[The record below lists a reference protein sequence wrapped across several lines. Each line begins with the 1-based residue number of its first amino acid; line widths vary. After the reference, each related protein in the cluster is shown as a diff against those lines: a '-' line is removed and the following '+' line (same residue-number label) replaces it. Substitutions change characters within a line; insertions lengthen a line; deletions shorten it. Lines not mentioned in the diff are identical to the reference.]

1 MNAGALFKR
10 PRYYNFTHFRYRNFG
25 IVPEWF
31 IDKFQARNDYWA
43 HPWSFR
49 KSFLLFSSHPKA
61 SHPQMWK
68 NFWKQKSQFLSS
80 YNSIITVILHVAYT
94 YKSSKFFVKR
104 PSSFIIKKSFVWGLP
119 DFSNVAKLPGIPV
132 PEPKSGL
139 KIQKFISNDE
149 ERGVKFNRG
158 YKKNT
163 N

>member
-1 MNAGALFKR
+1 MTLWGVWWSHTPMLNRVKR
-10 PRYYNFTHFRYRNFG
+10 PWDYNFTHLRYRNFG

-94 YKSSKFFVKR
+94 YESSKFFVKR
-104 PSSFIIKKSFVWGLP
+104 PSPFIIRKSFFWRLRN
-119 DFSNVAKLPGIPV
+119 FSSVANLPGIPV
-132 PEPKSGL
+132 PEPKSDL

-149 ERGVKFNRG
+149 
-158 YKKNT
+158 
-163 N
+163 